1 MIKRNKYLDELI
13 RFQDKDVIKV
23 VTGVRRCGKS
33 TLLEL
38 MAEHLRGQG
47 VTQERILFFKMES
60 MEFDD
65 LRQDYRALYDL
76 VRERADGL
84 AHPYLFFDELQ
95 ETEGWERTID
105 ALRVDID
112 CDIYI
117 TGSNAFLLSSE
128 LSTMLTGRY
137 VEVEMQPLTF
147 AEYLDF
153 RGASTEG
160 LSPTQGD
167 LAMMADGSVATLA
180 SLFSQFREYGGLP
193 FLSMDEPDRQ
203 AHQAYCKTLFDTV
216 IIRDIIEREKRRGRR
231 QIADPDLLVRISDFL
246 ADNIGNECSVNSIA
260 GTIRSL
266 RPKTADAT
274 VAAYIEALEQAY
286 LFRHVRRFDIRGKE
300 ILKTNGKRYICDV
313 GLRNHRQGYRGTDSG
328 RVLENIVYQQL
339 VYDGYSVWVGHLR
352 AGEIDF
358 VAERAGERV
367 YIQVTEDMS
376 NDETM
381 KRELGPLRAIRD
393 AHPKMMI
400 VASGSHP
407 TNIDGIRIVN
417 AIDFLLGR

>member
-1 MIKRNKYLDELI
+1 MIRRDKYLNKLI
-13 RFQDKDVIKV
+13 RFQDKDIIKV

-38 MAEHLRGQG
+38 MAQHLRGQG
-47 VTQERILFFKMES
+47 IETERILFFRMES
-60 MEFDD
+60 MEFDPV
-65 LRQDYRALYDL
+65 REDYRALYNL
-76 VRERADGL
+76 VRERTDGL
-84 AHPYLFFDELQ
+84 DHPYLFFDELQ
-95 ETEGWERTID
+95 ETEGWERAID

-112 CDIYI
+112 CDIYV

-128 LSTMLTGRY
+128 LSTYLSGRY
-137 VEVEMQPLTF
+137 VEVELQPLTF
-147 AEYLDF
+147 SEYLEF

-160 LSPTQGD
+160 LSSTQSD

-193 FLSMDEPDRQ
+193 FLSMGEPDRQ
-203 AHQAYCKTLFDTV
+203 AHQAYCKSLFDTV
-216 IIRDIIEREKRRGRR
+216 IVRDIIEREKRRGRR
-231 QIADPDLLVRISDFL
+231 QITDPDLLVRISDFL
-246 ADNIGNECSVNSIA
+246 ADNVGNECSVNSIA
-260 GTIRSL
+260 NAIRSQ
-266 RPKTADAT
+266 RAKTADAT

-313 GLRNHRQGYRGTDSG
+313 GLRNHRQGYRGTDPG

-358 VAERAGERV
+358 VAEREGERI

-376 NDETM
+376 SEETL
-381 KRELGPLRAIRD
+381 KRELSPLRAIRD
-393 AHPKMMI
+393 AHPKMVV
-400 VASGSHP
+400 VASGSYP

-417 AIDFLLGR
+417 VVDFLLGR